1 VNTEHKNVRVAEVL
15 LVEDNEDDVIL
26 TRESFRLAKLIV
38 NLHVVE
44 NGKEC
49 MDFLRHKPPFENAPR
64 VDLMLLDLN
73 MPVMDG
79 REVLTAINADEAL
92 HHLPVIVLTTSA
104 TEVDILKMYKLRCN
118 SYIVKPVRF
127 EEFVEV
133 IKTLG
138 EYWLAL
144 VALPY
149 GSPSTSLA
157 VTHPFPV

>member
-1 VNTEHKNVRVAEVL
+1 MNTERKNFRVAEVL

-64 VDLMLLDLN
+64 VGLVLLDLN

-79 REVLTAINADEAL
+79 REVLSAINADESL

-149 GSPSTSLA
+149 GSPATSLP
-157 VTHPFPV
+157 VTQPSPV

>member
-1 VNTEHKNVRVAEVL
+1 MNTERKNFRVAEVL

-64 VDLMLLDLN
+64 VDLVLLDLN

-79 REVLTAINADEAL
+79 REVLSAINADEAL

-149 GSPSTSLA
+149 GSPATSLA
-157 VTHPFPV
+157 VTQPSPV

>member
-1 VNTEHKNVRVAEVL
+1 VNTERKNVRVAEVL

-44 NGKEC
+44 NGKQC
-49 MDFLRHKPPFENAPR
+49 MDFLHHKPPYENAPR
-64 VDLMLLDLN
+64 TDLVLLDLN

-149 GSPSTSLA
+149 GSLSTSLA
-157 VTHPFPV
+157 VTHPSPV

>member
-1 VNTEHKNVRVAEVL
+1 MNTERKNFRVAEVL

-64 VDLMLLDLN
+64 VDLVLLDLN

-79 REVLTAINADEAL
+79 REVLSAINADEAL

-118 SYIVKPVRF
+118 SYIVKPVKF

-149 GSPSTSLA
+149 ASPAISLA
-157 VTHPFPV
+157 VTHPSPV

>member
-1 VNTEHKNVRVAEVL
+1 MNTERKNFRVAEVL

-64 VDLMLLDLN
+64 VDLVLLDLN

-79 REVLTAINADEAL
+79 REVLSAINADEAL

-144 VALPY
+144 VALPN
-149 GSPSTSLA
+149 GSPATSLA
-157 VTHPFPV
+157 VTQPAPV

>member
-1 VNTEHKNVRVAEVL
+1 MNNERKNFRVAEVL

-64 VDLMLLDLN
+64 VDLVLLDLN

-79 REVLTAINADEAL
+79 REVLTAINGDEAL

-118 SYIVKPVRF
+118 SYIVKPVKF

-149 GSPSTSLA
+149 ASPAISLA
-157 VTHPFPV
+157 VTHPSPV